1 MDGTPEMNQMIYKSR
16 NTLLEIMAVRGYDI
30 SDHSGFSYSDVSAM
44 SEHKQLDM
52 FLTHQTDGRK
62 IYIRYN
68 VSGTFRRPIELTDL
82 VEDMFTID
90 ETLARGDDLMIIT
103 LSDPNDTMTKLMSKI
118 WYQDK
123 IYVSIVNIARLQFN
137 ILNHRLVPKHTI
149 LSDDDK
155 AAVMKRYNIAS
166 EKQMPV
172 ISRFEPVA
180 AVLGV
185 RPDQVVHIERPSKTA
200 ITSDYWRV
208 CI

>member
-1 MDGTPEMNQMIYKSR
+1 MNQMIYKSR

-103 LSDPNDTMTKLMSKI
+103 LSDPNDTMMKLMSKI

-208 CI
+208 CV